1 MTRLTRYTA
10 ILILCAFLA
19 TIFSGCGGKRKKEK
33 NPVSVKA
40 PEETTEEFAGW
51 QQSTEIRA
59 KIENK
64 EYESAKRQL
73 IQTIDTD
80 PQNAQAHF
88 FLGKCYLEQNKLNSA
103 KNSLQNAVDLDPL
116 NRDYARELGK
126 CLVTISERQMQ
137 DELPSEA
144 IANLKKALL
153 LEYQPNQTREKLAN
167 AYSRTAQ
174 ILIENGNDTD
184 AENLLIDAL
193 NQIPDMPSLRVKLAE
208 LLIANDRLMEAERIL
223 STLSETNPNYEKGLI
238 SYAGLLYRM
247 GEVKNAKVILKQAL
261 SIAPA
266 DPDALVLKA
275 KIERNVPAIQPA
287 PDLDESPAQIK
298 EQYEQLVS
306 SGDYL
311 QQKELLNQLV
321 AKYPEETW
329 AYLELSRINEKLEL
343 YDKAL
348 QNARL
353 FAERNPESAEG
364 KFQLASA
371 LTQKGAYEKALNMLK
386 SFDGNEIAQ
395 EKILN
400 LSGQILA
407 RMGNFDQAREKWN
420 QALEINPEH
429 AATLFSIGQLDMET
443 GKTDQAQQY
452 FERAVKIDPFNAKFR
467 YFAGLNLIQ
476 SQMQQQAHN
485 FWAAS
490 IEYLNRQ
497 NPYTERIIRALGKEN
512 ESLQNLPYDNQ
523 TQPENLPVVNVPS
536 SVIDE
541 SAPDPE
547 YKQAL
552 DYARKGYFNEAINGF
567 RNVINRNPTNFNA
580 LMNLGKVYAITGKT
594 ARSCALYLKALK
606 IEPAN
611 IHALKSLANAYSDIG
626 LHRFAAGVTAEARTT
641 HPGSLQGFPE
651 YKMSPSRIQNN
662 PRAYQP
668 IIEALLAEDLN
679 QEALALLQTGIS
691 EQQESANL
699 LMLQGEVYKGL
710 GQFDTALESYRKA
723 LELEPQNPQP
733 YLKAGDLLLSAG
745 QYSNAIQEYKKAL
758 KAGFIDPDTMF
769 VIVDRF
775 KQLGRDTDAKRVLG
789 RLKGMN
795 LNQHQVAK
803 LEAHL
808 GAPIDISPE
817 ENN

>member
-1 MTRLTRYTA
+1 MTRFTRFTA
-10 ILILCAFLA
+10 TLLLCAFLA
-19 TIFSGCGGKRKKEK
+19 AIFSGCGGKRKKET
-33 NPVSVKA
+33 NPVSVEA
-40 PEETTEEFAGW
+40 PEDTTEEFASW

-59 KIENK
+59 QIENGD
-64 EYESAKRQL
+64 YESARRQL
-73 IQTIDTD
+73 IKTIDAD

-88 FLGKCYLEQNKLNSA
+88 FLGKCYLEENELNRA

-126 CLVTISERQMQ
+126 CLVKISDRQI
-137 DELPSEA
+137 DEELPSES

-153 LEYQPNQTREKLAN
+153 LEFEPNQTRDKLAN
-167 AYSRTAQ
+167 AYSKTAQ
-174 ILIENGNDTD
+174 TLIENGNSED

-208 LLIANDRLMEAERIL
+208 VLIENDRLMEAERIL

-238 SYAGLLYRM
+238 SYASLLYRM
-247 GEVKNAKVILKQAL
+247 GEVNNAKDVLNKAL

-266 DPDALVLKA
+266 DPEGLALKA
-275 KIERNVPAIQPA
+275 KIERNVPAIEPE

-298 EQYEQLVS
+298 EQFEQLKS
-306 SGDYL
+306 SGDYA

-321 AKYPEETW
+321 TKFPEEGW
-329 AYLELSRINEKLEL
+329 AYLELSQIDEKLEL
-343 YDKAL
+343 YDEAL
-348 QNARL
+348 KNARL
-353 FAERNPESAEG
+353 FVESSPESAEG
-364 KFQLASA
+364 KFQLASVF
-371 LTQKGAYEKALNMLK
+371 TQKGAYEKALNLLK
-386 SFDGNEIAQ
+386 SLNDSAVPE
-395 EKILN
+395 EEILN

-429 AATLFSIGQLDMET
+429 AATIFSIGQLEMET
-443 GKTDQAQQY
+443 GKIDQAQHH
-452 FERAVKIDPFNAKFR
+452 FEQAVKIDPFNAKFR

-476 SQMQQQAHN
+476 SRLQKQAHN

-497 NPYTERIIRALGKEN
+497 NPYTERIMRALDKEN
-512 ESLQNLPYDNQ
+512 ENLQNISNEVES
-523 TQPENLPVVNVPS
+523 QPEDLPLVKVPS
-536 SVIDE
+536 SVIEE

-547 YKQAL
+547 YKEAL

-567 RNVINRNPTNFNA
+567 RNVINRNPSNFNA

-611 IHALKSLANAYSDIG
+611 THALKALANAYSDIG

-641 HPGSLQGFPE
+641 HPGALQGFPE
-651 YKMSPSRIQNN
+651 YKEATSRIQNN

-668 IIEALLAEDLN
+668 IINALLAEDLD
-679 QEALALLQTGIS
+679 QEALALLKTGIS
-691 EQQESANL
+691 EQQESATL
-699 LMLQGEVYKGL
+699 LMLQGEIHKEL
-710 GQFDTALESYRKA
+710 GQFDTALDSYRKA
-723 LELEPQNPQP
+723 LKLEPQNPQP
-733 YLKAGDLLLSAG
+733 YVKAGDLLLSAG
-745 QYSNAIQEYKKAL
+745 QYSKAIQEYKKAL
-758 KAGFIDPDTMF
+758 KASFIDPDTMF

-775 KQLGRDTDAKRVLG
+775 KQLGRDNEAKRVLG
-789 RLKGMN
+789 RLKSMN
-795 LNQHQVAK
+795 LNQRQVAK

-808 GAPIDISPE
+808 GAPIEISPE

>member
-1 MTRLTRYTA
+1 MTRLTRLTA
-10 ILILCAFLA
+10 TLFLCAFIA
-19 TIFSGCGGKRKKEK
+19 TIFSGCGGKRKKET
-33 NPVSVKA
+33 NPVSAQA
-40 PEETTEEFAGW
+40 PKETTEEFAGW

-59 KIENK
+59 QIENK
-64 EYESAKRQL
+64 EYEAAQRQL
-73 IQTIDTD
+73 IKTIDAD

-88 FLGKCYLEQNKLNSA
+88 FLGRCYLEQNKLNSA

-126 CLVTISERQMQ
+126 CLVKISERQLQQ
-137 DELPSEA
+137 DLPSEA
-144 IANLKKALL
+144 INNLKKALL
-153 LEYQPNQTREKLAN
+153 LEFQPNQTREKLAN
-167 AYSRTAQ
+167 AYGRTAQ
-174 ILIENGNDTD
+174 NLIDSGNDSD

-193 NQIPDMPSLRVKLAE
+193 NQIPDMPSLRVKLAK
-208 LLIANDRLMEAERIL
+208 LLIDNDRLMEAERIL
-223 STLSETNPNYEKGLI
+223 STLTETNPNYEKGLI
-238 SYAGLLYRM
+238 AYAGLLYRM
-247 GEVKNAKVILKQAL
+247 GEINNAKSVLNQAL

-266 DPDALVLKA
+266 DPDALVLKG
-275 KIERNVPAIQPA
+275 KIDRDVVAIQPA
-287 PDLDESPAQIK
+287 PDTDESS
-298 EQYEQLVS
+298 EQLTEQFQQLEKN
-306 SGDYL
+306 GDYAG
-311 QQKELLNQLV
+311 QKEVLKQLV
-321 AKYPEETW
+321 AKYPAETW
-329 AYLELSRINEKLEL
+329 AYLELSKINEKLEF
-343 YDKAL
+343 YDEAL
-348 QNARL
+348 KNARL
-353 FAERNPESAEG
+353 FAESNPDSAKG

-371 LTQKGAYEKALNMLK
+371 LTQKGAYEKALNLLK
-386 SFDGNEIAQ
+386 SLDGTQIQQ
-395 EKILN
+395 EEILN

-407 RMGNFDQAREKWN
+407 RMGNFEQAREKWN

-429 AATLFSIGQLDMET
+429 AATIFSIGQLEMET
-443 GKTDQAQQY
+443 GKTDQAQHH
-452 FERAVKIDPFNAKFR
+452 FEKAIKIDPFNAKYR

-476 SQMQQQAHN
+476 SQLQQQAHN

-512 ESLQNLPYDNQ
+512 ENLQNISNA
-523 TQPENLPVVNVPS
+523 TEPESDNLPVVRVPS

-567 RNVINRNPTNFNA
+567 RNVINRNPSNFNA

-606 IEPAN
+606 IEPSN

-626 LHRFAAGVTAEARTT
+626 LHRFAAGVTSEARTT
-641 HPGSLQGFPE
+641 HPGALQGFPE
-651 YKMSPSRIQNN
+651 YEMAPSRIQNN

-668 IIEALLAEDLN
+668 IIEALLAENLN
-679 QEALALLQTGIS
+679 QEALALLQNGIA

-699 LMLQGEVYKGL
+699 LMLQGEVYKEL

-723 LELEPQNPQP
+723 LQLEPQNPQP
-733 YLKAGDLLLSAG
+733 YVKSGDLLLSAG
-745 QYSNAIQEYKKAL
+745 QYTNAIQEYKKAL

-775 KQLGRDTDAKRVLG
+775 KQLGRETDARRVLG

-808 GAPIDISPE
+808 GAPIEISPE